1 MKTLDAGWLA
11 DLVGTL
17 RYAMLTTC
25 GAQGELVSRPL
36 QTLSCDADSTLWF
49 FTSAAS
55 GKVQELERDP
65 RVNLTYAD
73 PAQKIFVSIAGE
85 GQVLHDEVRARALWR
100 LEQTIFFPHGPTDP
114 DLRILK
120 VRPHAARYW
129 DGNASMLETAI
140 KFGRAV
146 LEGERSDLG
155 TRGDIALHTGIA
167 PRRSS

>member
-1 MKTLDAGWLA
+1 MKPFDADWLA
-11 DLVGTL
+11 DFVGTL

-25 GAQGELVSRPL
+25 AAQGELVSRPL
-36 QTLSCDADSTLWF
+36 QTLLCDADSTLWF

-55 GKVQELERDP
+55 GKVQELGRDS

-73 PAQKIFVSIAGE
+73 PARKVFVSIAGSCE
-85 GQVLHDEVRARALWR
+85 VLHDEDRARALWR

-120 VRPHAARYW
+120 VRPHVARYW

-140 KFGRAV
+140 KFGRAM

-155 TRGDIALHTGIA
+155 TSGDIALPSGMG